1 LNNRLDG
8 KKALVT
14 GGAQGLGA
22 AIAERLVAEGA
33 QVLVTDLNEAGA
45 AEVAAGILSRYAN
58 SGVWS
63 MRHDVTLEED
73 WKAAVAMA
81 EECMAGLS
89 VLVNNAGVITT
100 ATVEELSLER
110 WHRDMAVNVD
120 SVFLGCRE
128 ALPLMRLSQP
138 GSIINIASISSLI
151 ASHNFAS
158 YNASKAAVWML
169 TKSVALHCAR
179 QGSDIRCNSVHPAFI
194 RTPLLNEIITD
205 ESEEAVLAKLAKHIP
220 LGRIGEPIDVAQA
233 VVYLAS
239 DESRFMTGSELKLD
253 GGISAM

>member
-1 LNNRLDG
+1 VNGRLDG

-22 AIAERLVAEGA
+22 AIAERLAEEGA

-45 AEVAAGILSRYAN
+45 AEVAAGIRSRHPD
-58 SGVWS
+58 SSIFS

-81 EECMAGLS
+81 EEWMAGLS
-89 VLVNNAGVITT
+89 VLVNNAGVITR

-110 WHRDMAVNVD
+110 WRRDMAINVD

-138 GSIINIASISSLI
+138 GSIVNIASIPSLI
-151 ASHNFAS
+151 DSHNFAS

-179 QGSDIRCNSVHPAFI
+179 QGADIRCNSIHPAFI
-194 RTPLLNEIITD
+194 RTPFLNDIIQD
-205 ESEEAVLAKLAKHIP
+205 ESEEVVLAKLAKYVP

>member
-1 LNNRLDG
+1 MDRLKG
-8 KKALVT
+8 KTALVT
-14 GGAQGLGA
+14 GGARGLGA
-22 AIAERLVAEGA
+22 AIAEHFAAEGA
-33 QVLVTDLNEAGA
+33 SVLVTDINEAGA
-45 AEVAAGILSRYAN
+45 AEVAARIHARHPNCVSA
-58 SGVWS
+58 SV
-63 MRHDVTLEED
+63 RHDVTREDD

-81 EECMAGLS
+81 EKSLGGLS
-89 VLVNNAGVITT
+89 VLVNNAGVATI

-110 WHRDMAVNVD
+110 WHRDMAINVD

-128 ALPLMRLSQP
+128 ALPILRRSQP
-138 GSIINIASISSLI
+138 ASIVNIASISSLI

-179 QGSDIRCNSVHPAFI
+179 QGWDIRCNSVHPAFV
-194 RTPLLNEIITD
+194 RTPLLDDLIGDRNED
-205 ESEEAVLAKLAKHIP
+205 VMLAKLAKQVP
-220 LGRIGEPIDVAQA
+220 LGRLGVPEDVAQG

-253 GGISAM
+253 GGLSAM

>member
-1 LNNRLDG
+1 VNGRLDG

-22 AIAERLVAEGA
+22 AIAERLAAEGA
-33 QVLVTDLNEAGA
+33 QVLVSDLNEAGA
-45 AEVAAGILSRYAN
+45 AHVAAGIRSRYPGSAC
-58 SGVWS
+58 VS
-63 MRHDVTLEED
+63 MRHDVTREEE
-73 WKAAVAMA
+73 WRAAIAMA
-81 EECMAGLS
+81 ESSLGGLS

-100 ATVEELSLER
+100 GTVEELSLER
-110 WHRDMAVNVD
+110 WHRDMAINVD

-128 ALPLMRLSQP
+128 ALPLMRRTQP
-138 GSIINIASISSLI
+138 GSIVNIASISSLI

-158 YNASKAAVWML
+158 YNTSKAAVWML
-169 TKSVALHCAR
+169 TKSVALHCAK
-179 QGSDIRCNSVHPAFI
+179 QGWDIRCNSVHPAFI
-194 RTPLLNEIITD
+194 RTPLLNDIIRNQ
-205 ESEEAVLAKLAKHIP
+205 SEEVVLAKLAKTVP
-220 LGRIGEPIDVAQA
+220 LGRVGEPLDVAQA